1 MALPGHNMEC
11 IQMTD
16 FSFKMNDAD
25 IIAGIK
31 SVGNRA
37 KSLRVDIQKL
47 AVSITLNWAKAG
59 AANIAAE
66 RMTSLLNNV
75 DPSHKQKLVNWCD
88 SFCGFTLTEDKD
100 GNDMFSYGRTTMSE
114 EQWGE
119 CKANNLFDHTPD
131 LPPVAFNF
139 KAKFQQLIEAAEKR
153 SKVTDDSKRNADDNI
168 PAELVASAKALLA
181 AIPAVEPD
189 F

>member
-66 RMTSLLNNV
+66 RMTALLINI
-75 DPSHKQKLVNWCD
+75 DPSHKQKLVNWCA
-88 SFCGFTLTEDKD
+88 SFCDFTLTEDKD
-100 GNDMFSYGRTTMSE
+100 GNEVFSYGRTTMSE

-119 CKANNLFDHTPD
+119 CKANNLFDFTPD

-139 KAKFQQLIEAAEKR
+139 KAKFQQLIDAAEKR
-153 SKVTDDSKRNADDNI
+153 SKVTDDSKRNAADNI

-181 AIPAVEPD
+181 AIPEVEPD